1 MGDATALKSSVKSA
15 QIGVIGSP
23 STTSDIEV
31 DILGDAASR
40 KLIGEL
46 AYFEFMQDG
55 KPHYAIGQIS
65 EVELSNSMLEDPTMK
80 SLVREKGAIETV
92 SGLQD
97 THRARLTI
105 SAVFGNE
112 DGNYFPSLLGTVPP
126 SGTPVMLIDNEFLDT
141 LLARYLGEIF
151 YLGQVYGSTPR
162 LPLWFKHFGRGESG
176 AGEAY
181 HLGVFGKTGS
191 GKSVLARMLLLA
203 YARHAEMAIYIID
216 PQGEFAMDLKGEI
229 KNQGFDLRMKQLMS
243 SFQKEVIIKSIN
255 QLVLQGWPLFTEVLR
270 ESNFFPKIGIKN
282 MDEKVIASED
292 ITRAMKG
299 KFKMTDLVS
308 QDAFFEAFK
317 LMGSE
322 SSNERLKKIFK
333 DFSYSKEKFDAL
345 YNTSWKP
352 VCELF
357 RQREGAMTIEKL
369 LQQTFS
375 PQQTKRPIVVIDLS
389 ASNVKGIFW
398 SETIQSLAIK
408 SLLDFLKSTAEFS
421 YRNNQFLN
429 TLVILDEAHRLAP
442 SEEREN
448 EAMEGV
454 RLTLI
459 DAVRTTRKYG
469 LGWLFISQTL
479 ASLPK
484 EIVEQ
489 MRIMFFGFGLA
500 FGKEFAAL
508 TELAGG
514 EDESNSLKLYQSFRD
529 PHSAF
534 DVKSKQYNFMSIG
547 PVSPLSFSGTPL
559 FFMAYNDVMDFFKYN
574 RLIKTGKK
582 DGEE

>member
-1 MGDATALKSSVKSA
+1 MGEATAVKALVGSA

-574 RLIKTGKK
+574 RLIKAGKK

>member
-1 MGDATALKSSVKSA
+1 MDNESA
-15 QIGVIGSP
+15 SKASNESKLIGVIGSP
-23 STTSDIEV
+23 SSTSNIEI
-31 DILGDAASR
+31 DILGGAVER

-46 AYFEFMQDG
+46 AYFEFTQDG
-55 KPHYAIGQIS
+55 KPHYAIGQIT
-65 EVELSNSMLEDPTMK
+65 EVEMSNSLLEEPTMR
-80 SLVREKGAIETV
+80 SLVREKGTVETV
-92 SGLQD
+92 SGQQD
-97 THRARLTI
+97 THRGQLTI
-105 SAVFGNE
+105 SAVFGSDE
-112 DGNYFPSLLGTVPP
+112 GNYFPSLLGTVPP
-126 SGTPVMLIDNEFLDT
+126 TGTQVNLIDDTFLDE
-141 LLARYLGEIF
+141 LLARYRDEIF

-162 LPLWFKHFGRGESG
+162 LPLWFKHFGRGASG

-181 HLGVFGKTGS
+181 HSGVFGKSGS

-203 YARHAEMAIYIID
+203 YARHPEMAIYIID
-216 PQGEFAMDLKGEI
+216 PQGEFAMDLKGEM
-229 KNQGFDLRMKQLMS
+229 KNQGFDLRMKQLVA
-243 SFQKEVIIKSIN
+243 SFGKEVIVKDISE
-255 QLVLQGWPLFTEVLR
+255 LVLQGWPLFTEVLR
-270 ESNFFPKIGIKN
+270 ESNFFPKIGIKK
-282 MDEKVIASED
+282 MDEKIIASED

-299 KFKMTDLVS
+299 RFKTTELVS
-308 QDAFFEAFK
+308 EDAFFEAFK

-333 DFSYSKEKFDAL
+333 DFSYSKEKFNAL
-345 YNTSWKP
+345 YVTSWKP

-357 RQREGAMTIEKL
+357 RDREGAITIEKMI
-369 LQQTFS
+369 QQTFTA
-375 PQQTKRPIVVIDLS
+375 QQTKRPIVVIDLS
-389 ASNVKGIFW
+389 ASNVKGIYW

-408 SLLDFLKSTAEFS
+408 SLLDFLKNTAEFS

-442 SEEREN
+442 SEETAN

-514 EDESNSLKLYQSFRD
+514 EDEGNSLKLYQSFRD

-547 PVSPLSFSGTPL
+547 PVSPLSFAGTPL
-559 FFMAYNDVMDFFKYN
+559 FFMGYNDPITFFKVN
-574 RLIKTGKK
+574 RLVKSK
-582 DGEE
+582 

>member
-1 MGDATALKSSVKSA
+1 MGDTTTGKASVEST

-31 DILGDAASR
+31 DILRDAAVR

-55 KPHYAIGQIS
+55 KPHYAIGQMS

-80 SLVREKGAIETV
+80 SLVREKGYIETV

-97 THRARLTI
+97 THRGRLTI

-126 SGTPVMLIDNEFLDT
+126 SGTPVMLINDEFLDT
-141 LLARYLGEIF
+141 LLARYRGEIF
-151 YLGQVYGSTPR
+151 FLGQVYGSTPR

-203 YARHAEMAIYIID
+203 YARHADMAIYIID

-229 KNQGFDLRMKQLMS
+229 KNQGFDLKMKQLMN
-243 SFQKEVIIKSIN
+243 SFQKEVIIKNVS

-282 MDEKVIASED
+282 MDEKIIASED

-299 KFKMTDLVS
+299 KYKTTELVS
-308 QDAFFEAFK
+308 QDAFFDAFK

-333 DFSYSKEKFDAL
+333 DFSYSKEKFKAL
-345 YNTSWKP
+345 
-352 VCELF
+352 
-357 RQREGAMTIEKL
+357 
-369 LQQTFS
+369 
-375 PQQTKRPIVVIDLS
+375 
-389 ASNVKGIFW
+389 
-398 SETIQSLAIK
+398 
-408 SLLDFLKSTAEFS
+408 
-421 YRNNQFLN
+421 
-429 TLVILDEAHRLAP
+429 
-442 SEEREN
+442 
-448 EAMEGV
+448 
-454 RLTLI
+454 
-459 DAVRTTRKYG
+459 
-469 LGWLFISQTL
+469 
-479 ASLPK
+479 
-484 EIVEQ
+484 
-489 MRIMFFGFGLA
+489 
-500 FGKEFAAL
+500 
-508 TELAGG
+508 
-514 EDESNSLKLYQSFRD
+514 
-529 PHSAF
+529 
-534 DVKSKQYNFMSIG
+534 
-547 PVSPLSFSGTPL
+547 
-559 FFMAYNDVMDFFKYN
+559 
-574 RLIKTGKK
+574 
-582 DGEE
+582 